1 MSRRISDPIPRNKN
15 PDWTVFQ
22 CGINN
27 FPFSLCLWP
36 LGPCTTFL
44 IFTYFLLLASSPS
57 PQLHV
62 FFNFTSH
69 STFTSRF
76 HLLPVAS
83 LPCHWATV
91 FSPSHRLHLHLTSTP
106 SLHHCRLLI
115 SYRMPTQLFEMYHVV
130 FIFSLFEMSYKIS
143 LLLPKNSAKFIVLF
157 LFSACLKYHIR
168 SHTVCLN
175 NCLKCTM

>member
-1 MSRRISDPIPRNKN
+1 MSLHATGAIHY
-15 PDWTVFQ
+15 
-22 CGINN
+22 
-27 FPFSLCLWP
+27 FPHLHIFSSSRFFTFSSAPCL
-36 LGPCTTFL
+36 L
-44 IFTYFLLLASSPS
+44 
-57 PQLHV
+57 QLHQ
-62 FFNFTSH
+62 
-69 STFTSRF
+69 
-76 HLLPVAS
+76 P
-83 LPCHWATV
+83 
-91 FSPSHRLHLHLTSTP
+91 LHLHFTFSPAPCGQSPLSLGHCFSHLHTDSTSTSTP